1 MYFIQLLTKTKFI
14 LPGLLMLVV
23 SCNIG
28 NRPDE
33 KPIARVYDRYLYP
46 SDLSDIIPVTSSY
59 EDSTRIADQFI
70 INWTH
75 ENVLLEQAE
84 LNLTE
89 DQLDFEENLNKYK
102 NSLIIYAY
110 EQALV
115 NEKLDTSVSI
125 IAMANFYERNRENF
139 LIKKPAYK
147 LKYVKVSKED
157 EEIEQL
163 KKWIRSDK
171 VEILDELQLYCE
183 TNAIKYYLNDSV
195 WVTAE
200 TIHNEIP
207 AQNEMNFFKDPG
219 TGLFELEDDEYV
231 YLIFVNSVLKQGEQ
245 APLELV
251 KSELRILILN
261 RRKRALLK
269 KMRQDIYNEALRKKN
284 IEINP

>member
-1 MYFIQLLTKTKFI
+1 MYFIQLLTKINLI
-14 LPGLLMLVV
+14 LPGLLLFVV
-23 SCNIG
+23 SCSIG
-28 NRPDE
+28 NRADE

-46 SDLSDIIPVTSSY
+46 SDLSDYIPVTSSV
-59 EDSTRIADQFI
+59 EDSTRIANQFI
-70 INWTH
+70 KNWTH

-110 EQALV
+110 EQALIS
-115 NEKLDTSVSI
+115 EKLDTSVSI
-125 IAMANFYERNRENF
+125 LAMANFYERNRENF

-147 LKYVKVSKED
+147 LKYIKVSQEE

-163 KKWIRSDK
+163 KKWIRSQRIED
-171 VEILDELQLYCE
+171 LDELQLYCE
-183 TNAIKYYLNDSV
+183 TNGIKYYLNDSV

-207 AQNEMNFFKDPG
+207 PRNEMNFFKDPG
-219 TGLFELEDDEYV
+219 TGLFELEDDEFV

-251 KSELRILILN
+251 KSELRSLILN
-261 RRKRALLK
+261 RRKRELLK
-269 KMRQDIYNEALRKKN
+269 KMRKDIYNEALRKKN